1 MGSRLYDEFMKKL
14 KVPPIQ
20 KFNKKKLESKEIVI
34 AIPLKGGGGVISCL
48 YLITLIAT
56 SRT

>member
-34 AIPLKGGGGVISCL
+34 AIPLKGGGGVSTCL
-48 YLITLIAT
+48 FLIYVIAT
-56 SRT
+56 S